1 MLSIVNS
8 NLEPNIKWFI
18 SVTSDSSYFYCSCY
32 QSLSD
37 LQSDVNKIATG
48 FSLVGS
54 NKQILLS
61 QAYGSPITL
70 GRFDTEISWHLVVSG
85 GANESTTIFQLG
97 PWSDMEPVKHS
108 IYVNR
113 DIIPYRAA
121 ALIDKATKLDT
132 QISIAY
138 AGTIYNLEPNDT
150 VRVNSSF
157 ITKDFMTTVREVSY
171 EFTPNSMLM
180 TVGLSKFDQIT
191 R

>member
-1 MLSIVNS
+1 MLTINNS

-18 SVTSDSSYFYCSCY
+18 WMSSDTSNIYVYCY
-32 QSLSD
+32 QSLAD
-37 LQSDVNKIATG
+37 AQNLTNNIANKTVPI
-48 FSLVGS
+48 GS
-54 NKQILLS
+54 NVQVALN
-61 QAYGSPITL
+61 QAYPSPITVAA
-70 GRFDTEISWHLVVSG
+70 FDPEIPWHLIVSG
-85 GANESTTIFQLG
+85 GQNEPATIFQVG
-97 PWSDMEPVKHS
+97 PWSDMDPVKHT
-108 IYVNR
+108 IYANR

-132 QISIAY
+132 QIRITY

-157 ITKDFMTTVREVSY
+157 MAKDFMTTVREVSI
-171 EFTPNSMLM
+171 ELSDNAMLM